1 MMKKKYSVSV
11 NVNFSDHIEADNEDQ
26 AWKALKKTSGI
37 NSFLFAIFRCQNRF
51 SKRFASRR
59 LLTVKFTESLEKIK
73 SKHKKGGY
81 KQLAYLPNKR
91 HPVSSFSVPNFPLYL
106 NLQRTVGQRL
116 VRTRKMNVRY
126 AQHLVQKVG

>member
-1 MMKKKYSVSV
+1 MKKKYSVSV
-11 NVNFSDHIEADNEDQ
+11 SVNFSDCIQAENEDE

-37 NSFLFAIFRCQNRF
+37 DSFLFAIFRCQNRF

-59 LLTVKFTESLEKIK
+59 LLTVKFTELSLKIK
-73 SKHKKGGY
+73 SKHKKGGF
-81 KQLAYLPNKR
+81 KQLAYVPNKR
-91 HPVSSFSVPNFPLYL
+91 HPVSSFSVRDFPLYL

-126 AQHLVQKVG
+126 AQYLVQKVG

>member
-11 NVNFSDHIEADNEDQ
+11 SVNFSDCIQAENEDE

-51 SKRFASRR
+51 SRRFASRR
-59 LLTVKFTESLEKIK
+59 LLTVKFTESSVKIK
-73 SKHKKGGY
+73 LKHKRAGI
-81 KQLAYLPNKR
+81 KQLAYIPNKR
-91 HPVSSFSVPNFPLYL
+91 RPVSSFSVPNFPLYL